1 MNVKAVQKPRRNENI
16 AKCLIHTQKCR
27 MEATFTIYLK
37 TELIL
42 GIFWGHAIKIMATYC

>member
-1 MNVKAVQKPRRNENI
+1 MLNTYTEMSNGGNFHNI
-16 AKCLIHTQKCR
+16 N
-27 MEATFTIYLK
+27 LK